1 MKIQQIRK
9 FKSAHILVIG
19 DYLVDQYVNG
29 DVNRISP
36 EAPIPVVRTEG
47 MSGQL
52 GGAGNVVN
60 NVQAMKGHARVLTCF
75 GTDDSGS
82 YLLDLLKA
90 TDADVSFVRRYD
102 DVETIRK
109 IRVTARG
116 QQIVRVDFEHAKHP
130 EKRDFVEFARENIGP
145 ILEGI
150 DAVVVSDYG
159 KGTVTQNL
167 MDIVIPAAKSKSI
180 PVLVDPKGKDW
191 TKYTGAT
198 MCTPNLSEFSDVL
211 NRKLDQSMEA
221 EIRSEGTVLCQRFGM
236 DYVLVTRSEHGMSL
250 VSESGDK
257 TDFPVKKRDVIDVS
271 GAGDTV
277 ISTMALC
284 ISSKI
289 SMEDS
294 CRIANA
300 AASIA
305 VSKFGTSPVTYDE
318 LYDLLSEKAQSVVVS
333 ADEIQKI
340 SEFLHS
346 ANRRIVFTN
355 GCFDILHAGHV
366 HSLEFAKA
374 QGDVLVVGLNS
385 DASVRRLKGETR
397 PIVDEQNRAY
407 LLKSLRVV
415 DYVVIFDEDTPLE
428 LIRRVQ
434 PDVLVKGEDYAD
446 KTVVGQDIVEARGGE
461 VRLVD
466 LRPGLST
473 TNIVKKILEANKE

>member
-1 MKIQQIRK
+1 MNAQQIRN
-9 FKSAHILVIG
+9 FKSARILVVG
-19 DYLVDQYVNG
+19 DFIVDQYVSG
-29 DVNRISP
+29 DVERISP

-47 MSGQL
+47 MRGQL

-60 NVQAMKGHARVLTCF
+60 NIQSMKGSARVLTCF
-75 GTDDSGS
+75 GSDDSGD
-82 YLLDLLKA
+82 YLLKLLEN
-90 TDADVSFVRRYD
+90 TSADVSFVCRYD
-102 DVETIRK
+102 YVETIRK

-130 EKRDFVEFARENIGP
+130 EITEFVQFVKQNISR
-145 ILEGI
+145 ILDGMKAI
-150 DAVVVSDYG
+150 VISDYG
-159 KGTVTQNL
+159 KGIITQSL
-167 MDIVIPAAKSKSI
+167 MDIIVPEAKSRSI

-191 TKYTGAT
+191 TKYTGTT

-211 NRKLDQSMEA
+211 NRKFDQTMEK
-221 EIRSEGTVLCQRFGM
+221 EILEEGKQLCQRFGM
-236 DYVLVTRSEHGMSL
+236 DYVLVTRSERGMSL
-250 VSESGDK
+250 VSKSGDK

-284 ISSKI
+284 ISSGI
-289 SMEDS
+289 SMEDA

-305 VSKFGTSPVTYDE
+305 VSKFGTSPISYDE
-318 LYDLLSEKAQSVVVS
+318 LYDLLSEKAPSVVVS
-333 ADEIQKI
+333 SDEIQKI
-340 SEFLHS
+340 SEMLHS
-346 ANRRIVFTN
+346 VNKKIIFTN

-366 HSLEFAKA
+366 HSLEFAKSL
-374 QGDVLVVGLNS
+374 GDVLVVGLNS
-385 DASVRRLKGETR
+385 DDSVRRLKGESR

-407 LLKSLRVV
+407 LLKSLSVV

-428 LIRRVQ
+428 LIRKVQ
-434 PDVLVKGEDYAD
+434 PDVLVKGEDYAN

-466 LRPGLST
+466 LKPGLST
-473 TNIVKKILEANKE
+473 TNIVNKILESNKR